1 MCDVIYEWPL
11 KVPKS
16 KTESLNEKQVVFD
29 LNFFVFCVQDCR
41 DIIKNNCE
49 IAKSNVT
56 KGFPETEVKKKCVWD
71 TPMVCYY
78 REDIWSSKPDTQSKT
93 LC

>member
-1 MCDVIYEWPL
+1 M
-11 KVPKS
+11 PKS

-56 KGFPETEVKKKCVWD
+56 KGFPETEVNKKIKLNNCV
-71 TPMVCYY
+71 
-78 REDIWSSKPDTQSKT
+78 
-93 LC
+93 